1 VQNATGRFSLPK
13 SGLLTRPDEYQ
24 QVYKKGK
31 RLRGD
36 RFSIIYWNNGL
47 AENRLGISVHGAKK
61 AVTRNRIKRIIR
73 EFYRLNKNFIS
84 PPSDIIFA
92 IRKDFSPNSPQE
104 LQQAVNLL
112 IPQLV

>member
-1 VQNATGRFSLPK
+1 MTGKFVLPK
-13 SGLLTRPDEYQ
+13 SSLLTRPGEYQ

-36 RFSIIYWNNGL
+36 RFSIIYCKNGL
-47 AENRLGISVHGAKK
+47 AENRLGISIHGTKK
-61 AVTRNRIKRIIR
+61 AVKRNRIKRIIR
-73 EFYRLNKNFIS
+73 EFYRLNRNFIS

-104 LQQAVNLL
+104 IQQAVSLL
-112 IPQLV
+112 IPQLT